1 MAIDRH
7 GRGPGLREVAV
18 LWSMYLF
25 VAAEVFAT
33 YSRLPVHELYH
44 VSRNGR
50 TAGAGRVLVFLNWPV
65 ALAAIPLLAVVA
77 SAARSRAVSI
87 VAVAS
92 AVLCC
97 GVFWPG
103 MVDQADL
110 DAKWGNVIAAAGS
123 GLAFGLTVYVLLR
136 RGLGPRTRAP
146 GDRTRTAIVVL
157 LVLVSLPW
165 LAADLGFLIGRWPLL
180 GSIYYSDEWYAPF
193 GNARAHRAVHAG
205 NHHGLVGA
213 LLVVTVLLLS
223 RTLPALGPRARGA
236 VGAYLAVLGV
246 YGLANIVNDF
256 WLEQIV
262 KRGATRWQ
270 FPSLVVPAL
279 SLNWLILLIVAVGVY
294 VLLLR
299 RVRPGMPAGRRPPV
313 WPALAALPV
322 AALLG
327 VGLAHAGTHH
337 LTPPGSA
344 EGIAFAASPEGTS
357 HIYLT
362 HGRRVV
368 RLTAAHGSDLAPAW
382 SPDRRRIAFQ
392 SNRDGAWEIYV
403 MNADGGDVR
412 RLTDDDAEDGE
423 PSWSPNGKRIAFVRD
438 GHLYAMSANGR
449 NEYRLLNDG
458 EWPTWSPNGKE
469 LASDAAFG
477 DHDYGVV
484 VEAPGHGI
492 GVYGPVDERRPEW
505 SPDGRL
511 LAFQCRLGDHWHVC
525 VRDRSGR
532 SQRYLTPH
540 SSDAFAPAWSPD
552 GTQIAFISDRDGP
565 DELFVMRADGTHVV
579 RLTRGPAEK
588 DTPTWAGR

>member
-18 LWSMYLF
+18 LWGMYLF

-50 TAGAGRVLVFLNWPV
+50 TAGAGRVVVFLNWPV
-65 ALAAIPLLAVVA
+65 ALAALPMLAVVA
-77 SAARSRAVSI
+77 AAVRSRAVST
-87 VAVAS
+87 VAVVA

-110 DAKWGNVIAAAGS
+110 DAKWGNVVAATGS
-123 GLAFGLTVYVLLR
+123 GLAFGLTLYALLR
-136 RGLGPRTRAP
+136 RGLGPRMHAP
-146 GDRTRTAIVVL
+146 GDRARIAIVVL

-165 LAADLGFLIGRWPLL
+165 LGADLGFLIGRWPLL
-180 GSIYYSDEWYAPF
+180 GSLYYSDEWYAPF
-193 GNARAHRAVHAG
+193 GHARAHRAVHAG

-223 RTLPALGPRARGA
+223 RTLPALAPRLRAA
-236 VGAYLAVLGV
+236 VGAYLALLGV
-246 YGLANIVNDF
+246 YGLANVVNDF

-262 KRGATRWQ
+262 KRGATRWE
-270 FPSLVVPAL
+270 FPSMVAPAL
-279 SLNWLILLIVAVGVY
+279 SFNWLILLVVAAGVY
-294 VLLLR
+294 VSFLR
-299 RVRPGMPAGRRPPV
+299 GLRPGNAVARRRLA
-313 WPALAALPV
+313 WPAVAALPV

-337 LTPPGSA
+337 RTSLGFA
-344 EGIAFAASPEGTS
+344 DGIAFAGAPEGTA
-357 HIYLT
+357 HIYVT
-362 HGRRVV
+362 HGAQLVQ
-368 RLTAAHGSDLAPAW
+368 LTDANGSDLAPAW

-392 SNRDGAWEIYV
+392 SNRDGNWEIYV
-403 MNADGGDVR
+403 MNADGGNVR

-423 PSWSPNGKRIAFVRD
+423 PGWSPNGKRIVFVRD
-438 GHLYAMSANGR
+438 GHLYALSADGR
-449 NEYRLLNDG
+449 NEDRLLNDG
-458 EWPTWSPNGKE
+458 EWPAWSPNGRE
-469 LASDAAFG
+469 LASDVAFG

-492 GVYGPVDERRPEW
+492 GAIGPVDDRRPAW

-511 LAFQCRLGDHWHVC
+511 LAFECRLGDHWHVC
-525 VRDRSGR
+525 VRDRNGR
-532 SQRYLTPH
+532 GLRFLTPH
-540 SSDAFAPAWSPD
+540 GSDAFAPAWSPD
-552 GTQIAFISDRDGP
+552 GTRIAFISDRDGA
-565 DELFVMRADGTHVV
+565 DQLFVMRADGTQVL
-579 RLTRGPAEK
+579 RLTSGPAEK